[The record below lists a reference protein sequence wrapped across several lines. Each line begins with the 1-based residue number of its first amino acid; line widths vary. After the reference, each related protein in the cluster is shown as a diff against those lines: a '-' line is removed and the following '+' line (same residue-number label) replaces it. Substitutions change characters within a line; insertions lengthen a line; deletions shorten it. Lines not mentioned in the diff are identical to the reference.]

1 MKAQS
6 RVAGR
11 TDGQQA
17 KMPLDRKLMYA
28 LLSHPCPHCGHNL
41 TMKGHWFSVIRNYQC
56 ALCRQKVR
64 MTYTAK
70 LALFESH
77 AHLALP

>member
-1 MKAQS
+1 MKAQP

-11 TDGQQA
+11 AVREQ
-17 KMPLDRKLMYA
+17 KMGLDRKLMDV
-28 LLSHPCPHCGHNL
+28 LLSRPCPHCGHNL
-41 TMKGHWFSVIRNYQC
+41 TMKGSWFSVIQNYQC
-56 ALCRQKVR
+56 ALCHQKVR
-64 MTYTAK
+64 MTYTAR